1 MAKAWLQKR
10 WETLLPALERLTAD
24 QEEEIARICAEE
36 IETWKSRP
44 SMKSPSSLKEPMSD
58 TRNAIRK
65 LPLTKNNTWLNPKT
79 NQREHIA
86 LKHMNYSESEWAGM
100 EKQSEDRL
108 QKRME
113 SQQIID
119 QPAEI
124 VAKARTLLSSSAWP
138 EVVVALSICTGRRLS
153 EILKVGELH
162 PRTLYTVVFSGELK
176 RADAVLKP
184 YEIPVLAPAPEVLA
198 AWSRLRKMIDCSQ
211 MEVEAIG
218 KAYSNEVAAAADRH
232 FADLVPVREGRSGLY
247 AHLFRAVYPRIA
259 VYWFCPVTVTDIF
272 YVPTVLGHYWTA
284 GADETARRNYMSTL
298 HYYDYRIGD
307 GAGNID
313 GRQGIRLGEHGVEVL
328 SEFQPKPA
336 SVKTGS
342 QRRKEQKTMVRV
354 ETKKDHS
361 LIRVDQDTKA
371 RFDPIHQDLGKRT
384 ENETVSVLLDD
395 HFLLEQ
401 VGTLLSPFYGQLGVD
416 HPQAAVEMLAGLL
429 VDAAQDAEG
438 KVDAEKKP
446 FTAYGYLQS
455 LITAKRQFLKSY
467 EKRGINKDFSKMS
480 LTQLRNTKLPGA
492 AEERFRR
499 AVDAIMAYNDQAG
512 APEMMW
518 FVNAAVVTDLVGGRP
533 GDAKE
538 YLLSERDEEI
548 KAHHAKYGLTPGFNR
563 RAIKI
568 TSRVT
573 VPEEAALEAPAT
585 EEAALVEAESSPAEE

>member
-10 WETLLPALERLTAD
+10 WETLLPVLEKLTVE
-24 QEEEIARICAEE
+24 QEEEITRICVEE
-36 IETWKSRP
+36 IEAWKARP
-44 SMKSPSSLKEPMSD
+44 SMKSLSSLKEPMSD
-58 TRNAIRK
+58 TRNAIRE
-65 LPLTKNNTWLNPKT
+65 LPLTAKNSYLNARTGKK
-79 NQREHIA
+79 EHIA
-86 LKHMNYSESEWAGM
+86 LKHMNYSDSEWAAM

-119 QPAEI
+119 QPAE
-124 VAKARTLLSSSAWP
+124 VAAKARTLLTSSAWP
-138 EVVVALSICTGRRLS
+138 DVVVALSICTGRRLS
-153 EILKVGELH
+153 EILKTGELH

-176 RADAVLKP
+176 RADAVLRP

-198 AWSRLRKMIDCSQ
+198 AWSRLRKMVDCSQ
-211 MEVEAIG
+211 MEVESIG

-232 FADLVPVREGRSGLY
+232 FADLIPVREGRSGLY

-272 YVPTVLGHYWTA
+272 YVPTILGHYWTA

-342 QRRKEQKTMVRV
+342 KRRKEQQTMVGV

-361 LIRVDQDTKA
+361 LIRVDQGTKA
-371 RFDPIHQDLGKRT
+371 RFDPIHQALGKRT

-416 HPQAAVEMLAGLL
+416 RPHAAVEMLAGLL

-438 KVDAEKKP
+438 KLDAEKKP

-455 LITAKRQFLKSY
+455 LLEAKRQFLKSY
-467 EKRGINKDFSKMS
+467 EKRGINKDFSKMT

-499 AVDAIMAYNDQAG
+499 AVDSIMAYNDQAG

-538 YLLSERDEEI
+538 YLANERDEEI

-563 RAIKI
+563 RAMKI

-573 VPEEAALEAPAT
+573 VPEEAVIEVSSAA
-585 EEAALVEAESSPAEE
+585 EEAVPGEVESAAEE